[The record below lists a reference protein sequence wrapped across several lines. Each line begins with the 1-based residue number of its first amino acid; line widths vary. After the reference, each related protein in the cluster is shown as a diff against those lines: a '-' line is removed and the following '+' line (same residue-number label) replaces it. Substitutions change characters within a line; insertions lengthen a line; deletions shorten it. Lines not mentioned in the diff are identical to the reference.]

1 MSSENNGFFFSFVRE
16 IVLLFKHFFCF
27 FVGKKIKIKGM
38 LVQNLYENILIRQKL
53 KTKQGNHIINSID

>member
-27 FVGKKIKIKGM
+27 FVGKKIKLKGM
-38 LVQNLYENILIRQKL
+38 LFQNLYEDILVLQKL
-53 KTKQGNHIINSID
+53 KMK